1 MSKASEVEALA
12 RKNAEDIVAVRNSIP
27 TSGSGAPGPKG
38 DPGERGPKG
47 DPGPQGPQGAQGEQ
61 GLPGPK
67 GDPGSLTKEQLD
79 ELNRKLDALKS
90 GAMGSNEQTIDISD
104 THTYTLAP
112 AANVGNCAI
121 PGQTWADMAKN
132 AADVQGLWRSGKKN
146 ILVTGET
153 TNSIFVE
160 GATVAK
166 TVADAK
172 AYIAARR
179 ASQKWDY
186 VVLCGTIPR
195 GDKAT
200 PQENVEM
207 NKRLIDADNQL
218 KADTTLYD
226 SWVDFRAFSPEWFKA
241 RADGYTAKF
250 MDSTAT
256 CNPTGG
262 RPDMIHPIGAPRDV
276 FADAIADGLNRL
288 SLA

>member
-1 MSKASEVEALA
+1 MSNSYELLA
-12 RKNAEDIVAVRNSIP
+12 MILAGLANKPNGPARSAGFDETYNIVVDANSLFARWV
-27 TSGSGAPGPKG
+27 APGIQDVAGFKNLIQSTG
-38 DPGERGPKG
+38 
-47 DPGPQGPQGAQGEQ
+47 
-61 GLPGPK
+61 
-67 GDPGSLTKEQLD
+67 
-79 ELNRKLDALKS
+79 
-90 GAMGSNEQTIDISD
+90 
-104 THTYTLAP
+104 
-112 AANVGNCAI
+112 ANVGNCAI
-121 PGQTWADMAKN
+121 PGQTWADMTKN
-132 AADVQGLWRSGKKN
+132 ASDVQGLWRSGKKN

-160 GATVAK
+160 GASVAK

-200 PQENVEM
+200 AQENVEM
-207 NKRLIDADNQL
+207 NKRILDVDAQL

-226 SWVDFRAFSPEWFKA
+226 SWVNFRAFSPEWFKA

-250 MDSTAT
+250 MDSTST

>member
-1 MSKASEVEALA
+1 MSGGYELLAMILAGLANKTNGPARSACFDETYNIVVDASSLFA
-12 RKNAEDIVAVRNSIP
+12 RWV
-27 TSGSGAPGPKG
+27 APGIQ
-38 DPGERGPKG
+38 DV
-47 DPGPQGPQGAQGEQ
+47 
-61 GLPGPK
+61 
-67 GDPGSLTKEQLD
+67 
-79 ELNRKLDALKS
+79 S
-90 GAMGSNEQTIDISD
+90 GFKRLIQSTG
-104 THTYTLAP
+104 
-112 AANVGNCAI
+112 ANVGNCAI
-121 PGQTWADMAKN
+121 PGQTWADMTKN
-132 AADVQGLWRSGKKN
+132 ATDVQGLWRSGRKN

-160 GATVAK
+160 GFSVAK

-200 PQENVEM
+200 AQENVEL
-207 NKRLIDADNQL
+207 NRRLIDADNQL
-218 KADTTLYD
+218 KADESLYN
-226 SWVDFRAFSPEWFKA
+226 SWVDFRAFSPEWFGL
-241 RADGYTAKF
+241 RPDGYTAKF

-256 CNPTGG
+256 CKPTGG
-262 RPDMIHPIGAPRDV
+262 RPDMIHPIGAPRDA

>member
-1 MSKASEVEALA
+1 MAGGYELLA
-12 RKNAEDIVAVRNSIP
+12 MILAGLANKTNGPARSAGFDETTNIVVDANSLFARWV
-27 TSGSGAPGPKG
+27 APGIQDVAGFKNLIQSTG
-38 DPGERGPKG
+38 
-47 DPGPQGPQGAQGEQ
+47 
-61 GLPGPK
+61 
-67 GDPGSLTKEQLD
+67 
-79 ELNRKLDALKS
+79 
-90 GAMGSNEQTIDISD
+90 
-104 THTYTLAP
+104 
-112 AANVGNCAI
+112 ANVGNCAI
-121 PGQTWADMAKN
+121 PGQTWADMTKN
-132 AADVQGLWRSGKKN
+132 ATDVQGLWRDGKKN

-179 ASQKWDY
+179 ASQKWAY

-200 PQENVEM
+200 AQENVEM
-207 NKRLIDADNQL
+207 NKRILDVDSQL

-226 SWVDFRAFSPEWFKA
+226 SWVDFRAFSPEWFGL
-241 RADGYTAKF
+241 RNDGYSAKF

>member
-1 MSKASEVEALA
+1 MAGGYELLA
-12 RKNAEDIVAVRNSIP
+12 MILAGLANQNRGPARSAGFDETYNIVVDANSLFARWV
-27 TSGSGAPGPKG
+27 APGIQDVAGFKNLIQSTG
-38 DPGERGPKG
+38 
-47 DPGPQGPQGAQGEQ
+47 
-61 GLPGPK
+61 
-67 GDPGSLTKEQLD
+67 
-79 ELNRKLDALKS
+79 
-90 GAMGSNEQTIDISD
+90 
-104 THTYTLAP
+104 
-112 AANVGNCAI
+112 ANVGNCAI
-121 PGQTWADMAKN
+121 PGQTWADMTKN
-132 AADVQGLWRSGKKN
+132 ASDVQSLWRSGKKN

-200 PQENVEM
+200 AQENIEL
-207 NKRLIDADNQL
+207 NKRILDVDAQL

-226 SWVDFRAFSPEWFKA
+226 SWVDFRAFSPEWFGL
-241 RADGYTAKF
+241 RNDGYSAKF

>member
-1 MSKASEVEALA
+1 MNNGYELLA
-12 RKNAEDIVAVRNSIP
+12 MILAGLANQNSGP
-27 TSGSGAPGPKG
+27 ARSAGMDETFNLVVDANSLFARWVAPGIQEVAGFKNLIQSTG
-38 DPGERGPKG
+38 
-47 DPGPQGPQGAQGEQ
+47 
-61 GLPGPK
+61 
-67 GDPGSLTKEQLD
+67 
-79 ELNRKLDALKS
+79 
-90 GAMGSNEQTIDISD
+90 
-104 THTYTLAP
+104 
-112 AANVGNCAI
+112 ANVSNCAS
-121 PGQTWADMAKN
+121 PGQTWASMTKN

-200 PQENVEM
+200 AQENVEM
-207 NKRLIDADNQL
+207 NKRILDVDAQL
-218 KADTTLYD
+218 RADESLYN
-226 SWVDFRAFSPEWFKA
+226 SWVDFRAFSPEWFGL
-241 RADGYTAKF
+241 RNDGYTAKF

-256 CNPTGG
+256 CRPTGG
-262 RPDMIHPIGAPRDV
+262 RPDMVHPIGAPRDV

>member
-1 MSKASEVEALA
+1 MSGGYELLA
-12 RKNAEDIVAVRNSIP
+12 MILAGLAHQ
-27 TSGSGAPGPKG
+27 TSGPARSAGFDETTKIVVDANSLFARWVAPGIQDAAGFK
-38 DPGERGPKG
+38 
-47 DPGPQGPQGAQGEQ
+47 
-61 GLPGPK
+61 
-67 GDPGSLTKEQLD
+67 SLIQST
-79 ELNRKLDALKS
+79 
-90 GAMGSNEQTIDISD
+90 G
-104 THTYTLAP
+104 
-112 AANVGNCAI
+112 ANVGNCAI
-121 PGQTWADMAKN
+121 PGQTWADMTKN
-132 AADVQGLWRSGKKN
+132 AADVQGLWRSDKKN
-146 ILVTGET
+146 ILVAGET

-207 NKRLIDADNQL
+207 NTRILDVDAQL

-226 SWVDFRAFSPEWFKA
+226 SWVDFRAFSPEWFRA

-256 CNPTGG
+256 CNSTDG
-262 RPDMIHPIGAPRDV
+262 RPDMIHPIGVARDA
-276 FADAIADGLNRL
+276 FADAIADGIKQLLN
-288 SLA
+288 

>member
-1 MSKASEVEALA
+1 MAGGYELLA
-12 RKNAEDIVAVRNSIP
+12 MILAGLANQNSGPARSAGFDETYNIVVDANSLFARWV
-27 TSGSGAPGPKG
+27 APGIQDVAGFKNLIQSTG
-38 DPGERGPKG
+38 
-47 DPGPQGPQGAQGEQ
+47 
-61 GLPGPK
+61 
-67 GDPGSLTKEQLD
+67 
-79 ELNRKLDALKS
+79 
-90 GAMGSNEQTIDISD
+90 
-104 THTYTLAP
+104 
-112 AANVGNCAI
+112 ANVGNCAV
-121 PGQTWADMAKN
+121 PGQTWADMARN
-132 AADVQGLWRSGKKN
+132 ATDVQGLWRSGKKN

-200 PQENVEM
+200 PQENATLNRSLLEVDTQL
-207 NKRLIDADNQL
+207 RADAS
-218 KADTTLYD
+218 LYD
-226 SWVDFRAFSPEWFKA
+226 SWVDFRAFSPEWFGL
-241 RADGYTAKF
+241 RPDGYSAKF
-250 MDSTAT
+250 MDSAAT
-256 CNPTGG
+256 CNTVGG
-262 RPDMIHPIGAPRDV
+262 KPDMIHPIGAPRDV

>member
-1 MSKASEVEALA
+1 MSNSYELLA
-12 RKNAEDIVAVRNSIP
+12 MILAGLANKTNGPARSAGFDETYNIVVDANSLFARWV
-27 TSGSGAPGPKG
+27 APGIQDVARFKNLIQSTG
-38 DPGERGPKG
+38 
-47 DPGPQGPQGAQGEQ
+47 
-61 GLPGPK
+61 
-67 GDPGSLTKEQLD
+67 
-79 ELNRKLDALKS
+79 
-90 GAMGSNEQTIDISD
+90 
-104 THTYTLAP
+104 
-112 AANVGNCAI
+112 ANVGNCAI
-121 PGQTWADMAKN
+121 PGQTWADMTKN
-132 AADVQGLWRSGKKN
+132 AVDVQGLWRSGKKN

-200 PQENVEM
+200 AAENVEL
-207 NKRLIDADNQL
+207 NKRILDVDAQL

-241 RADGYTAKF
+241 RSDGYTAKF

-262 RPDMIHPIGAPRDV
+262 RPDMIHPIGAPRDA
-276 FADAIADGLNRL
+276 FADAIADGIKRL
-288 SLA
+288 FN

>member
-1 MSKASEVEALA
+1 MSGGYELLA
-12 RKNAEDIVAVRNSIP
+12 MILAGLANKTNGPARSAGLDETYNIAVDANSLFARWV
-27 TSGSGAPGPKG
+27 APGI
-38 DPGERGPKG
+38 
-47 DPGPQGPQGAQGEQ
+47 Q
-61 GLPGPK
+61 
-67 GDPGSLTKEQLD
+67 
-79 ELNRKLDALKS
+79 DAAGFKNLIQS
-90 GAMGSNEQTIDISD
+90 TG
-104 THTYTLAP
+104 
-112 AANVGNCAI
+112 ANVGNCSI
-121 PGQTWADMAKN
+121 PGQNWADMAKN
-132 AADVQGLWRSGKKN
+132 ATDVQSLWRSGKKN

-186 VVLCGTIPR
+186 IVMCGTIPR

-200 PQENVEM
+200 AQENVEL
-207 NKRLIDADNQL
+207 NRRLVDADAQL
-218 KADTTLYD
+218 KADDTLYNT
-226 SWVDFRAFSPEWFKA
+226 WVDFRAFSPEWFGL
-241 RADGYTAKF
+241 RNDGYTAKF

-256 CNPTGG
+256 CNPVGG
-262 RPDMIHPIGAPRDV
+262 KPDMIHPIGAPRDA

>member
-1 MSKASEVEALA
+1 MAGGYELLA
-12 RKNAEDIVAVRNSIP
+12 MILAGLANQNSGPARSAGFDESTNIVVDANSLFARWV
-27 TSGSGAPGPKG
+27 APGIQDVAGFKNLIQSTG
-38 DPGERGPKG
+38 
-47 DPGPQGPQGAQGEQ
+47 
-61 GLPGPK
+61 
-67 GDPGSLTKEQLD
+67 
-79 ELNRKLDALKS
+79 
-90 GAMGSNEQTIDISD
+90 
-104 THTYTLAP
+104 
-112 AANVGNCAI
+112 ANVGNCAV
-121 PGQTWADMAKN
+121 PGQTWADMTKN
-132 AADVQGLWRSGKKN
+132 ASDVQGLWRDGKKN

-200 PQENVEM
+200 AAENVEM

-218 KADTTLYD
+218 KADDSLYNT
-226 SWVDFRAFSPEWFKA
+226 WVDFRAFSSEWFGL
-241 RADGYTAKF
+241 RNDGYSAKF

-256 CNPTGG
+256 CNPVGG
-262 RPDMIHPIGAPRDV
+262 KPDMIHPIGAPRDV
-276 FADAIADGLNRL
+276 FADAIADGIKRLLN
-288 SLA
+288 